1 VVTGADGERVGEAR
15 ASESPGDVR
24 NVWLRHDLETMKKCL
39 AALGAKVAQEGSVLT
54 EANSYFH
61 TQSVGSVASVV
72 LNIHGIRGIVVVNV
86 RGIPDIRGREHPLD
100 PWHPWS

>member
-1 VVTGADGERVGEAR
+1 
-15 ASESPGDVR
+15 
-24 NVWLRHDLETMKKCL
+24 MKKCL

-72 LNIHGIRGIVVVNV
+72 LNIHGIR
-86 RGIPDIRGREHPLD
+86 DIRGREHPLD
-100 PWHPWS
+100 PSHPWS